1 MIAIEKDIEKYMSEV
16 SSHLFCLQKN
26 KKAVL
31 EDIREAITE
40 FTENNDVETIDVI
53 YARFGTPEAIAKAYI
68 ADAEPQ
74 NIKKAFNIRK
84 MLLAAVVIAICLLAI
99 TLIINIIDSHNG
111 NIVAYNESIIE
122 GTTALFS
129 NFKMF
134 YYGRI

>member
-16 SSHLFCLQKN
+16 NSHLFCLRKN

-53 YARFGTPEAIAKAYI
+53 YSRFGTPEEIAKAYI

-74 NIKKAFNIRK
+74 NIKIAINIRK
-84 MLLAAVVIAICLLAI
+84 MLVAAVVIALVMLAI
-99 TLIINIIDSHNG
+99 TFIVTIIDSHQS
-111 NIVAYNESIIE
+111 NIAICNDGSIEIV
-122 GTTALFS
+122 TSALS
-129 NFKMF
+129 IM
-134 YYGRI
+134 

>member
-31 EDIREAITE
+31 EDIREAILE
-40 FTENNDVETIDVI
+40 FTENNEVETIDVI
-53 YARFGTPEAIAKAYI
+53 YSRFGTPEEIAKAYI

-84 MLLAAVVIAICLLAI
+84 MLVAA
-99 TLIINIIDSHNG
+99 
-111 NIVAYNESIIE
+111 IVASLLIFTSIMIGIFIDARIDGHGSLHIE
-122 GTTALFS
+122 IEEGVTYIDLCDD
-129 NFKMF
+129 
-134 YYGRI
+134 Y

>member
-1 MIAIEKDIEKYMSEV
+1 MIAMEKDIEKYMSEV
-16 SSHLFCLQKN
+16 NSHLFCLRKN

-53 YARFGTPEAIAKAYI
+53 YARFGTPEEIAKAYI

-84 MLLAAVVIAICLLAI
+84 MLLAAVVTIITIVALSFIIALIDNHYSTI
-99 TLIINIIDSHNG
+99 TNYNETIIDNS
-111 NIVAYNESIIE
+111 VTLSAFFKLLFWSI
-122 GTTALFS
+122 
-129 NFKMF
+129 
-134 YYGRI
+134 

>member
-31 EDIREAITE
+31 EDIREAIIE
-40 FTENNDVETIDVI
+40 FTENNEVETIDVI
-53 YARFGTPEAIAKAYI
+53 YARFGTPEEIAKAYI

-84 MLLAAVVIAICLLAI
+84 MLLAAVVIALVMLAI
-99 TLIINIIDSHNG
+99 AFAIAIFDSHNQ
-111 NIVAYNESIIE
+111 NISYYYNSDIVTDASIPS
-122 GTTALFS
+122 TANILI
-129 NFKMF
+129 N
-134 YYGRI
+134 

>member
-1 MIAIEKDIEKYMSEV
+1 MITIEKDIEKYMSEV
-16 SSHLFCLQKN
+16 NSHLFCLQKN

-53 YARFGTPEAIAKAYI
+53 YSRFGTPEEIAKAYI

-84 MLLAAVVIAICLLAI
+84 MLLAAVVVSLLSFTIFLICSFLDLHGDGFGEYTVTISENTSHFAACI
-99 TLIINIIDSHNG
+99 KNII
-111 NIVAYNESIIE
+111 
-122 GTTALFS
+122 L
-129 NFKMF
+129 
-134 YYGRI
+134 